1 MPAFEGVHDDG
12 GTGAALVGTDGSARS
27 GNEVRFTLGMLDEPE
42 RQRQSRAVWA
52 PGEQGPLLVLGVA
65 RSGRSTVLATIAEQA
80 IAGAM
85 PVQLCRS
92 SEPEA
97 YWDALCGA
105 ADPAGGDPA
114 VGERAAAS
122 RLIGPRVILFDDW
135 DAVFARWPLE
145 YQSAAGELLGLA
157 LRDGPRRGL
166 IIAVAA
172 SMLGGA
178 VQAQSALFGA
188 RLLLRQAEKS
198 EHLRAGGRTGGW
210 RASAPAGRGEWLG
223 LEMQSAA
230 PSPRAAGWPRPT
242 APDPLLALDDGIVLI
257 VSTMPSRALAI
268 VRERAA
274 SAGQPPDAVQEL
286 GAVERMSG
294 ARLLGPLVIVGD
306 PDVWQARWGLF
317 AELRPLATIAFHEC
331 RLSDYRTLSRLREL
345 PPLLVRNAADSARV
359 IAVDR
364 DGRARRA
371 RLA

>member
-1 MPAFEGVHDDG
+1 M
-12 GTGAALVGTDGSARS
+12 
-27 GNEVRFTLGMLDEPE
+27 RFTLGMVDEPE
-42 RQRQSRAVWA
+42 LQRQSRAVWA

-80 IAGAM
+80 MAGAM
-85 PVQLCRS
+85 PVQLCGS

-97 YWDALCGA
+97 YWDALCEA

-114 VGERAAAS
+114 VGAS
-122 RLIGPRVILFDDW
+122 ASVSRPTGPRVILFDDW

-157 LRDGPRRGL
+157 LRDGPRREL
-166 IIAVAA
+166 IIAIAA

-178 VQAQSALFGA
+178 VQTQSALFGA

-198 EHLRAGGRTGGW
+198 EHLRAGGRSGGW

-223 LEMQSAA
+223 LELQSAA
-230 PSPRAAGWPRPT
+230 PNPASARAREWLRPPLPT
-242 APDPLLALDDGIVLI
+242 APEPLLALDDGIVLI
-257 VSTMPSRALAI
+257 ISTMPSRALAI
-268 VRERAA
+268 ARERAA

-286 GAVERMSG
+286 GAVERMPG
-294 ARLLGPLVIVGD
+294 ARLVGPLVIVGD
-306 PDVWQARWGLF
+306 PDAWQSRWGLF

-345 PPLLVRNAADSARV
+345 PPLLVRGVADSARV